1 MIFDDVLDLAKK
13 VSKYTIAGEGNVS
26 IRDGDTM
33 LIKASGSTL
42 ETMTDED
49 LVRCNL
55 DGNALDC
62 LLYTSPSPRDW
73 TISRMPS
80 SA

>member
-49 LVRCNL
+49 LAVS
-55 DGNALDC
+55 
-62 LLYTSPSPRDW
+62 YTHLTLPTKQPV
-73 TISRMPS
+73 
-80 SA
+80 

>member
-26 IRDGDTM
+26 IRDGDTL

-42 ETMTDED
+42 ETMTDDD

-55 DGNALDC
+55 DGNALYDEKKKTRIEVSFKSC
-62 LLYTSPSPRDW
+62 ILN
-73 TISRMPS
+73 
-80 SA
+80 